1 MIRVPLKPPHPERV
15 CWGCDKYCPADELT
29 CGNGTE
35 RTPHPVEL
43 FGDDWQQWAASDN
56 APEAATAS
64 EASTATSNSPSD
76 HRPMKHAE
84 HPFIAIWETTQACD
98 LVCQHCRACARPQ
111 RDPDELT
118 TEEGFALLRQLRAGG
133 VPLVVLT
140 GGDPAKRPDLL
151 ELVRYGVSQGLHLGL
166 TPSATPLVTNEL
178 VYQLSRAGLHR
189 LAISLD
195 GHTAEIHDAFRGV
208 QGSFSDAV
216 RILNAAKACGLRS
229 QVNTTVHAG
238 TIHRLRDVAALVD
251 ELGSVLWSV
260 FYIVPT
266 GRAEERML
274 PSAEAVE
281 ATLHELATIAA
292 TARFAVKT
300 TAAPHY
306 RRVLAQR
313 KAEGAAAV
321 QHGTFGKQGERVND
335 GRGFLF
341 VSHRGEIFP
350 SGFLPI
356 PCGNVRSENPI
367 DVYRDDPL
375 FQRLRDATALT
386 GKCGA
391 CEYRHLCGG
400 SRARAYAMTGN
411 ALGSDPLCSYVPPGY
426 DPERR
431 PGPRR
436 LEVVE

>member
-1 MIRVPLKPPHPERV
+1 MIGIPLEPPHPERV

-35 RTPHPVEL
+35 RTPHPIEL
-43 FGDDWQQWAASDN
+43 FGEDWRRWTASAD
-56 APEAATAS
+56 APE
-64 EASTATSNSPSD
+64 STTECRPSSKND
-76 HRPMKHAE
+76 SKPDARSVKYAE

-98 LVCQHCRACARPQ
+98 LVCKHCRACARPQ

-118 TEEGFALLRQLRAGG
+118 TEEGYTLLRQLRAGG

-140 GGDPAKRPDLL
+140 GGDPAKRPDLV
-151 ELVRYGVSQGLHLGL
+151 ELVRYGIAQGLHLGL
-166 TPSATPLVTNEL
+166 TPSATPLVTGDLVREL
-178 VYQLSRAGLHR
+178 SHAGLHR

-195 GHTAEIHDAFRGV
+195 GHDAETHDSFRGV

-216 RILNAAKACGLRS
+216 RILNAAKACELRS

-238 TIHRLRDVAALVD
+238 TIGRLREIAALVE

-281 ATLHELATIAA
+281 ATLHELAEIAE
-292 TARFAVKT
+292 TSRFAVKT

-313 KAEGAAAV
+313 KVDGAAAV

-356 PCGNVRSENPI
+356 SCGNVRRENPI
-367 DVYRDDPL
+367 DVYRHGPL
-375 FQRLRDATALT
+375 FQRLRDAAALT

-400 SRARAYAMTGN
+400 SRAKAYAMTGN
-411 ALGSDPLCSYVPPGY
+411 ALGSDPLCSYIPPGY
-426 DPERR
+426 VAGQRA
-431 PGPRR
+431 GLRR